1 MTKIVL
7 DSDGLIKL
15 TKAGCLK
22 EIIDHFECLITE
34 EVYDETVVKGLERY
48 YDDAFEVNEFIK
60 DGILKVEKKCNN
72 QSAHDMLGNHKF
84 GKGESSSLHL
94 FLNIDAKA
102 IISDDRAFINLLDK
116 NDISY
121 VIPTDLI
128 VRLYELNVIT
138 KEKSIK
144 ALDRIKIYV
153 QKYSYDVARR
163 NLEG

>member
-15 TKAGCLK
+15 TKAGCLRG
-22 EIIDHFECLITE
+22 ILDNFECLITE
-34 EVYDETVVKGLERY
+34 EVYNETVVRGLERY
-48 YDDAFEVNEFIK
+48 YDDAFEINEYIK
-60 DGILKVEKKCNN
+60 DGMLSVEKKYNN
-72 QSAHDMLGNHKF
+72 QSAHDLLRNHKF

-94 FLNIDAKA
+94 FLSINAKA
-102 IISDDRAFINLLDK
+102 IISDDRAFLNLLDK
-116 NDISY
+116 NDIPY

-128 VRLYELNVIT
+128 VRLYELNIIT

-153 QKYSYDVARR
+153 QKYSYDVAKH
-163 NLEG
+163 NLER